1 MSGLGNTSLAQA
13 TSSVTTAATAAVT
26 PDVVIPSAPERYIR
40 LFNSLVILYQPLAHN
55 LMLMI
60 SSLAEQ
66 ITC

>member
-13 TSSVTTAATAAVT
+13 ASSVTTAATAAVT
-26 PDVVIPSAPERYIR
+26 PDVVIPSAPERYVGV
-40 LFNSLVILYQPLAHN
+40 FNSLVILYPPLAHN
-55 LMLMI
+55 LMLMV

>member
-1 MSGLGNTSLAQA
+1 MSALGNTSLAQA
-13 TSSVTTAATAAVT
+13 ASSVTTAATAAVT
-26 PDVVIPSAPERYIR
+26 PDVVIPNAPERYVR
-40 LFNSLVILYQPLAHN
+40 VFNSLVILYPPLAHN